1 MPEQRKDASSS
12 LAERGSTKRRY
23 MLLTEA
29 PPAQRCLVVLYLA
42 HVTSQQGWFVQTQI
56 RADKKMKL

>member
-1 MPEQRKDASSS
+1 MPEWRKDASSS

-23 MLLTEA
+23 TLPAEA

-42 HVTSQQGWFVQTQI
+42 RVT
-56 RADKKMKL
+56 